1 VQNYLL
7 IIVLNIANVFPF
19 NKSFLYRNNI
29 SLPLILLYQKNKKK
43 EEYRI

>member
-7 IIVLNIANVFPF
+7 TIVLNIANVFSF
-19 NKSFLYRNNI
+19 NKSFLYRTNI